1 MGTDVLD
8 MANIFNIIYVVA
20 AVVLLFGTAIFV
32 HEFGHFWVARRRG
45 LKVEAFSI
53 GFGPKIFG
61 WKRDGIEYT
70 LRWIPAGGY
79 VKLPQMQTS
88 DALEGSS
95 EAANIPPASPLDKIF
110 VAAAGPI
117 MNVVFGFAIACL
129 IWFVGL
135 PMLVNPSIIGYV
147 SPDSPEG
154 KLGIREGDVIVEVD
168 GRSAKSWQEVQMA
181 TVLARTNV
189 IPVVIER
196 DGKRS
201 SYSLTAEPHPMLGKV
216 LNLEPR
222 DHPEVIEVLP
232 GGAAEV
238 AQLKP
243 RDVIMAF
250 DNVPV
255 ASREQLIDLIKK
267 SGGKTT
273 SIRVEREGQKLA
285 LSITPKEDP
294 STKVGRI
301 GVSLGNRSGNVY
313 VVQRPGPLPWAQ
325 IAEVWNQT
333 VDTISALV
341 HSKQTGVGA
350 KDLAGPVGI
359 LTMLAVQVNTDYRL
373 ALKFLV
379 LLNINLAILNL
390 LPFPVLDGGHIMLS
404 TVEGVRRRP
413 LNARFIEYV
422 QTSFAVLLISFMLY
436 VTFFDFKRMSLFRAI
451 FKQPAQIEQQE
462 KTPAPAENAA
472 PAAPATTPAPQ
483 PAK

>member
-1 MGTDVLD
+1 

-61 WKRDGIEYT
+61 WTRDGIEYT

-95 EAANIPPASPLDKIF
+95 EGQNIPPASPLDKIL

-117 MNVVFGFAIACL
+117 MNLVFGFAIACL

-147 SPDSPEG
+147 NPDSAEG

-201 SYSLTAEPHPMLGKV
+201 TYPLAAEPHPMLGKV

-232 GGAAEV
+232 GGAAET

-250 DNVPV
+250 DGVPV

-267 SGGKTT
+267 SGGKTA
-273 SIRVEREGQKLA
+273 SMRIEREGQKLA

-404 TVEGVRRRP
+404 TVEAVRRRP
-413 LNARFIEYV
+413 LNARLIEYV

-462 KTPAPAENAA
+462 KTPAPTENAA
-472 PAAPATTPAPQ
+472 PAAPATPPAPQ
-483 PAK
+483 PAQ